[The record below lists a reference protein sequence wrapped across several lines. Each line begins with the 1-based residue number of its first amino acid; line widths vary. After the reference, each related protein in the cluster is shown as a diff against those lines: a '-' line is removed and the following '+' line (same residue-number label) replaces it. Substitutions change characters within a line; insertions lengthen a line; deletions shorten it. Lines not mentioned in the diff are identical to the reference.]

1 MSGHAPE
8 PSSVNDDDLLPTET
22 AGYKVGQAKTLEEY
36 AALDAEDESL
46 ARWKASL
53 GIGAGGA
60 SAAPSAGPNVQVLSL
75 SLHSPSR
82 PTPIELD
89 LTQADKL
96 KSLKKE
102 PVTIK
107 EGAEYS
113 VEIKFRVNNLVS
125 GLKYIQAAKRAG
137 MTVDKLE
144 SMIGSYGPSP
154 EPVTK
159 RFVTEE
165 APSGML
171 ARSGSYTVRSR
182 VIDDDKNVYVDF
194 EWTFKL
200 AKEW

>member
-1 MSGHAPE
+1 MTGSRLARSRDDQGSPRFPF
-8 PSSVNDDDLLPTET
+8 PSSFL
-22 AGYKVGQAKTLEEY
+22 Q
-36 AALDAEDESL
+36 
-46 ARWKASL
+46 
-53 GIGAGGA
+53 
-60 SAAPSAGPNVQVLSL
+60 
-75 SLHSPSR
+75 
-82 PTPIELD
+82 
-89 LTQADKL
+89 LTRFRGSQ
-96 KSLKKE
+96 
-102 PVTIK
+102 

-137 MTVDKLE
+137 MTGAFRVLPVQRSPCGARDTDPGSCRIRTVDKLE

>member
-1 MSGHAPE
+1 MSGHAAE
-8 PSSVNDDDLLPTET
+8 QSSVNDDDLLPTET
-22 AGYKVGQAKTLEEY
+22 SGYKVGQAKTLEEY
-36 AALDAEDESL
+36 ATLDAEDESL

-60 SAAPSAGPNVQVLSL
+60 PTAPSAGPSVQVLSL

-154 EPVTK
+154 SPIIK

-194 EWTFKL
+194 EWAFKL
-200 AKEW
+200 GKEW